1 MARVTSSVVLFGA
14 AASALVAF
22 STTARMQQQ
31 TPSQQ
36 PPSPQ
41 ASPPAVPS
49 RAALPAGAGRDIVQ
63 RMCGTGCHA
72 IEMVTNHR
80 YSMPRW
86 AEIVDSMVARGAVG
100 TPAEIEIVTKY
111 LATHLGGPEA
121 GPPAAGSGPSTTSA
135 SAASGTGPS
144 SGATG
149 PAGAV
154 EVAVS
159 RGRIAD
165 AGWPV
170 YGHDAGG
177 QRYSP
182 LTQITP
188 ENVAKLRRVW
198 TFTST
203 PPVVPSTAAIPS
215 EGGSGGASSSNG
227 APAAAAPGSGATTR
241 STSSAAAPGADV
253 GSRTRR
259 RGRMSQ
265 VTPLVINDMMY
276 LITTANQ
283 ALALEPET
291 GRTIWQYDIRDVG
304 VPALRGLAYWPGNG
318 VAPPT
323 IFFGTSSGFL
333 IALNARTGQPV
344 SGFGQ
349 EGSVRLR
356 DGVADRFPT
365 ASYGLSSP
373 PVVYKHLVITGSRVQ
388 EQPSLGPAGDVRAW
402 DARTGELVWTFHTVP
417 RPGEPG
423 HDTWEQ
429 PGSWK
434 DRSGAN
440 VWGLMTL
447 DIERGLVFLPIGSV
461 TYDYYGGDR
470 KGANLFG
477 STLVAVDALT
487 GRRKWH
493 FQTTH
498 HDIWDYDLESA
509 PALIEVRRNGQR
521 IPAVAQMTKQGLLF
535 ILNRLTGEPIH
546 GVEER
551 RMPLDGFAPGEHPW
565 PTQPFPVAPEPLAR
579 NRFDPSELANITP
592 AHRQLC
598 EALLKK
604 DGGLRVGGPYLPF
617 GYKPSLLFPG
627 TLGGGNWHGT
637 SFNPELGYLF
647 VNTQNVGEV
656 YQIID
661 TPDRGPMAQRW
672 KFWDGDKYWPCQQPP
687 WGELMAVDVDTGD
700 VRWRVPLGQFE
711 ELEKLGIKNA
721 GTPNMG
727 GSIATAGGLVFI
739 GGTLDNKFRA
749 FDARTGREVWS
760 TGVGAAAHSVPITYQ
775 GRDGRQYVAV
785 MVSGGGFLG
794 DPTIPATLNVYALP

>member
-1 MARVTSSVVLFGA
+1 MARVASSVVLLATA
-14 AASALVAF
+14 ACTLVTISA
-22 STTARMQQQ
+22 TARMQQE
-31 TPSQQ
+31 PQ
-36 PPSPQ
+36 PPQAPPQ
-41 ASPPAVPS
+41 AVPS
-49 RAALPAGAGRDIVQ
+49 RTTLPAGAGRDLVQ

-80 YSMPRW
+80 YSAPQW
-86 AEIVDSMVARGAVG
+86 AEIVDSMVVRGAVG
-100 TPAEIEIVTKY
+100 TPEEIEIVTKY
-111 LATHLGGPEA
+111 LATHLGGTEA
-121 GPPAAGSGPSTTSA
+121 VPPAPGAGRSETSA
-135 SAASGTGPS
+135 SVPDSGTVPS

-149 PAGAV
+149 PGRAV
-154 EVAVS
+154 EVAAS
-159 RGRIAD
+159 HGRIAD

-170 YGHDAGG
+170 YGHDPGG

-198 TFTST
+198 TLTST
-203 PPVVPSTAAIPS
+203 PPVVVPSPEATSS
-215 EGGSGGASSSNG
+215 EGGSRGAGASSNG
-227 APAAAAPGSGATTR
+227 AAASGAN
-241 STSSAAAPGADV
+241 GA
-253 GSRTRR
+253 SRTKR

-265 VTPLVINDMMY
+265 ITPLVINDVMY
-276 LITTANQ
+276 LTTAANQ

-291 GRTIWQYDIRDVG
+291 GRTIWQYDIQDMG
-304 VPALRGLAYWPGNG
+304 VPALRGLAYWPGDG
-318 VAPPT
+318 EAPPT
-323 IFFGTSSGFL
+323 IFFGTSGGFL
-333 IALNARTGQPV
+333 IGLNARTGQPV

-349 EGSVRLR
+349 DGIVSLR
-356 DGVADRFPT
+356 DGMVDRFPD
-365 ASYGLSSP
+365 ANYGLSSP

-388 EQPSLGPAGDVRAW
+388 EQPSHGPAGDVRAW
-402 DARTGELVWTFHTVP
+402 DARTGELVWTFRTIP
-417 RPGEPG
+417 RPGELG
-423 HDTWEQ
+423 HDTWEE
-429 PGSWK
+429 PDSWK

-440 VWGLMTL
+440 VWGLMTV
-447 DIERGLVFLPIGSV
+447 DVEHGLLFLPIGSV

-477 STLVAVDALT
+477 STLVALDAPT

-498 HDIWDYDLESA
+498 HDIWDYDLEAA
-509 PALIEVRRNGQR
+509 PTLMDVTRNGQR

-551 RMPLDGFAPGEHPW
+551 RMPQDGFVPSEHPW
-565 PTQPFPVAPEPLAR
+565 PTQPFPVKPVPLAR
-579 NRFDPSELANITP
+579 NGFDPSELANINP

-604 DGGLRVGGPYLPF
+604 DGGLRTGGPYLPF
-617 GYKPSLLFPG
+617 GYEPSLLFPG

-637 SFNPELGYLF
+637 SFNPELRYLF

-656 YQIID
+656 YQIVD
-661 TPDRGPMAQRW
+661 TPEQGPMAQRW

-687 WGELMAVDVDTGD
+687 WGELMAVDVDTGE
-700 VRWRVPLGQFE
+700 VGWRVPLGQFE
-711 ELEKLGIKNA
+711 ALEKLGITDA

-739 GGTLDNKFRA
+739 GATLDNKFRA

-760 TGVGAAAHSVPITYQ
+760 TDVGAAAHSVPITYQ

>member
-1 MARVTSSVVLFGA
+1 MARVTSSVVLLSA
-14 AASALVAF
+14 AAWALVAF
-22 STTARMQQQ
+22 NVTARRQE
-31 TPSQQ
+31 PSSELQ
-36 PPSPQ
+36 PRQAPS
-41 ASPPAVPS
+41 S
-49 RAALPAGAGRDIVQ
+49 RATLPAGAGREVVR

-72 IEMVTNHR
+72 IEMLTNHR
-80 YSMPRW
+80 YSAPRW
-86 AEIVDSMVARGAVG
+86 AEIVDSMVVRGAVG

-111 LATHLGGPEA
+111 LTTHLHGPDT
-121 GPPAAGSGPSTTSA
+121 GSPAAGSGPSTMSAGAA
-135 SAASGTGPS
+135 SA

-154 EVAVS
+154 EVAAS
-159 RGRIAD
+159 RGRVAD

-170 YGHDAGG
+170 YGHDPGG
-177 QRYSP
+177 ERYSP

-198 TFTST
+198 TFTAT
-203 PPVVPSTAAIPS
+203 PRAVPATTAAPS
-215 EGGSGGASSSNG
+215 ESASGVAAASSNG
-227 APAAAAPGSGATTR
+227 SSPAAAPAEA
-241 STSSAAAPGADV
+241 
-253 GSRTRR
+253 SRRGR

-265 VTPLVINDMMY
+265 VTALVIDDVMY
-276 LITTANQ
+276 LITPTNR

-291 GRTIWQYDIRDVG
+291 GRTIWQYDIPDVG
-304 VPALRGLAYWPGNG
+304 VPALRGLAYWPGDG

-323 IFFGTSSGFL
+323 IFFGTSGGFL
-333 IALNARTGQPV
+333 IALNARTGRPV
-344 SGFGQ
+344 AGFGDNGMVHLR
-349 EGSVRLR
+349 EGMV
-356 DGVADRFPT
+356 DRFPD
-365 ASYGLSSP
+365 ASFGLSSP

-417 RPGEPG
+417 RPGEVG

-429 PGSWK
+429 PKSWK

-447 DIERGLVFLPIGSV
+447 DVERGLLFLPIGSV

-509 PALIEVRRNGQR
+509 PTLVDVTRDGRR

-535 ILNRLTGEPIH
+535 ILDRLTGEPIH

-551 RMPLDGFAPGEHPW
+551 PTPQDGFAPGEHPW
-565 PTQPFPVAPEPLAR
+565 PTQPFPVKPEPLAR
-579 NRFDPSELANITP
+579 NSFDPSELANITP

-604 DGGLRVGGPYLPF
+604 DGGLRTGGPYLPF

-637 SFNPELGYLF
+637 SFNQELRYLF

-661 TPDRGPMAQRW
+661 TPGKGPMAQRW

-711 ELEKLGIKNA
+711 ALETLGITNA

-739 GGTLDNKFRA
+739 GATLDNRFRA
-749 FDARTGREVWS
+749 FDARTGRELWS
-760 TGVGAAAHSVPITYQ
+760 TDVGAAAHSVPITYQ